1 MKKIIAVVLVLSL
14 LCLPTLS
21 GCGSSSGSA
30 GEVNVYN
37 WGEYIDESLFDL
49 FEEQTGIKV
58 NYQTYPNNE
67 SMYSTLKTGGAS
79 YDVIFPSDY
88 MVSRLIQEDML
99 EKINFDNVPN
109 FELVDDVFKSPDY
122 DPTSEYSVPY
132 TWGTVGLI
140 YNSDMIDEEITSWS
154 ALFNP
159 DYSGQILMFDNSR
172 DAFGIALKYLGY
184 SQNTTDENELNE
196 AYELLESQKPILQA
210 YVMDQIF
217 SKLESG
223 EAAIGPYYAGDYL
236 TMKETNPALKF
247 VIPDE
252 GSNLF
257 YDAMCIPKG
266 AENKENAEKF
276 INFMCSTEACI
287 ANMDVTGY
295 ASVNREAWEEY
306 SADLSEEDKNVMYPS
321 DEVIER
327 CDVFINLPQEILD
340 KYDEMWISLKSS

>member
-1 MKKIIAVVLVLSL
+1 MKKVIAIL
-14 LCLPTLS
+14 LILAMGCLPVLT
-21 GCGSSSGSA
+21 GCGSSGGSA

-37 WGEYIDESLFDL
+37 WGEYIDESIFDQ
-49 FEEQTGIKV
+49 FEEETGIKV
-58 NYQTYPNNE
+58 NYNTFPTNE
-67 SMYSTLKTGGAS
+67 SLYSTLKNGGAS

-88 MVSRLIQEDML
+88 MVSRLIDEDML
-99 EKINFDNVPN
+99 EKINFDNIPN
-109 FELVDDVFKSPDY
+109 YELVDDVFKDLEY

-132 TWGTVGLI
+132 MWGTVGLI

-172 DAFGIALKYLGY
+172 DALGIALKYLGY
-184 SQNTTDENELNE
+184 SQNSTDEAELNE
-196 AYELLESQKPILQA
+196 ALELLESQKPLVQA

-223 EAAIGPYYAGDYL
+223 EAALGPYYAGDYL

-252 GSNLF
+252 GSNMF

-276 INFMCSTEACI
+276 INFMCSTDVCI

-295 ASVNREAWEEY
+295 TSVHKDAWNQY
-306 SADLSEEDKNVMYPS
+306 AADLSEEDYEVMFPS
-321 DEVIER
+321 DEALGR

-340 KYDEMWISLKSS
+340 KYDEMWVSLKS